1 MSVKRKECEDI
12 KVFGASKAVRCND
25 CKKIFRKKSLIVPYK
40 DKKVLCLK
48 CYGLDKLSLLP
59 SGDAALTRRAKKYSK
74 RYAIVLNWVK
84 RRKRFE
90 RLGIL
95 VEEKAII
102 KAKNDCS
109 ADAGKRK
116 INREKAAIKREIYDK
131 EYIKTFTLKIR
142 QQYPSMPKGKEIEI
156 AKHACEKY
164 SGRVGRSAKAKEL
177 NNDFIT
183 LAVIAHI
190 RHTETKYDQM
200 LDNMMEKTIARKKIY
215 NVVKDV
221 LELWERE

>member
-1 MSVKRKECEDI
+1 MSIKREDI

-25 CKKIFRKKSLIVPYK
+25 CKKIFCKKSLIVPYK

-48 CYGLDKLSLLP
+48 CSGLDNLSLLP
-59 SGDAALTRRAKKYSK
+59 SGDVALTRRAKKYSK
-74 RYAIVLNWVK
+74 RYAIVFNGVK
-84 RRKRFE
+84 RRNRFE

-95 VEEKAII
+95 VEAKAII
-102 KAKNDCS
+102 KAKSECS

-116 INREKAAIKREIYDK
+116 IEREKAAVKREIYDK
-131 EYIKTFTLKIR
+131 EYIKIFTLKIR
-142 QQYPSMPKGKEIEI
+142 QLYPSMPKGKEIEI

-177 NNDFIT
+177 NNDFIK

-215 NVVKDV
+215 NIVNDV
-221 LELWERE
+221 LEKWSRR